1 MFFHFFVQSM
11 EIGPL
16 GERGVNVQSRAG
28 EELFE
33 GAVHVQILP
42 PNMEGMIAWEMPRIL
57 SRATQ
62 IPAQVSTARKI
73 NFKIRIVIYS

>member
-16 GERGVNVQSRAG
+16 GERGVNAQSRAG

-33 GAVHVQILP
+33 GAVHVQILL
-42 PNMEGMIAWEMPRIL
+42 PNTEGMIAWEMLMIQNH
-57 SRATQ
+57 AIQ
-62 IPAQVSTARKI
+62 ISAQVSTT
-73 NFKIRIVIYS
+73 S